1 MDGAPR
7 VLPHFPEDL
16 ANKAARTLAKPGVQV
31 KTGLMVKDLD
41 RGGRIKVGP
50 QLTVGGYPDIYV
62 VGDLALSID
71 SNGKP
76 LPGVA
81 QVAMQQ
87 GTYAAQ

>member
-1 MDGAPR
+1 
-7 VLPHFPEDL
+7 
-16 ANKAARTLAKPGVQV
+16 
-31 KTGLMVKDLD
+31 
-41 RGGRIKVGP
+41 
-50 QLTVGGYPDIYV
+50 V

-87 GTYAAQ
+87 GTYAAHAMFGSTIMKRSFHPSSISTRGVWQ